1 MPESNILKEIPSAT
15 VKAGGIIMFNSLMHV
30 SFYTNHWDEMMD
42 FYLNKLG
49 LKLKVL
55 VHYSVYKDR
64 NDRPEMQ
71 KIAKTDPNRIFNAY
85 IEIAPG
91 QFVEL
96 FPAMKNQK
104 PHPEWNEYEGYSH
117 FALLCNDI
125 FKCYD
130 EMKMKGIQP
139 RNKPSKGP
147 SGTWQFWIH
156 DPDFNWFE
164 IMQYTED
171 SYQVK
176 GHVEQ

>member
-71 KIAKTDPNRIFNAY
+71 KIAMTD
-85 IEIAPG
+85 E
-91 QFVEL
+91 
-96 FPAMKNQK
+96 
-104 PHPEWNEYEGYSH
+104 EGEQT
-117 FALLCNDI
+117 FATSLI
-125 FKCYD
+125 SIIIWK
-130 EMKMKGIQP
+130 
-139 RNKPSKGP
+139 
-147 SGTWQFWIH
+147 H
-156 DPDFNWFE
+156 
-164 IMQYTED
+164 
-171 SYQVK
+171 
-176 GHVEQ
+176 